1 MLTIFVMAYSVVFIA
16 ELVGDKTLYTL
27 SALATRF
34 RLWVILC
41 GVVPAFMIKM
51 GAAVLAGGII
61 ADLPKPLVAVI
72 SAVTFFTAALAL
84 WFKDSAPPAE
94 KSGARAGGMIA
105 FVSVVLTEWGDI
117 GQITVA
123 TLTARHGAPLVIWI
137 AGVLAMV
144 TKSALAATLGV
155 GLRRWLP
162 RPALRYGAVSLCI
175 VMGFLAAFRVEF

>member
-1 MLTIFVMAYSVVFIA
+1 MSTIFVMAYSVVFIA

-61 ADLPKPLVAVI
+61 ADLPKPVVALI

-84 WFKDSAPPAE
+84 WF
-94 KSGARAGGMIA
+94 
-105 FVSVVLTEWGDI
+105 
-117 GQITVA
+117 
-123 TLTARHGAPLVIWI
+123 
-137 AGVLAMV
+137 
-144 TKSALAATLGV
+144 
-155 GLRRWLP
+155 
-162 RPALRYGAVSLCI
+162 
-175 VMGFLAAFRVEF
+175 